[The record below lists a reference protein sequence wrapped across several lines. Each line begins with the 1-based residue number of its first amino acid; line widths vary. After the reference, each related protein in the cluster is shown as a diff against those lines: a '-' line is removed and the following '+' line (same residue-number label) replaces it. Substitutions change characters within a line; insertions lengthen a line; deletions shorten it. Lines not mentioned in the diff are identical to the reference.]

1 MAQAQTEIVL
11 GIPTMRYELM
21 KPLFDGRV
29 TVEGVKLEPA
39 ATLPVIYEELPDLKE
54 GDFGLCD
61 LNIGYLLP
69 AIEAG
74 WEITVIPVF
83 SSRSSAYQNI
93 YVRTDRGIDGPGDLE
108 GKTIATRTFRTDRKS
123 VV

>member
-1 MAQAQTEIVL
+1 MAQAAAELSL

-21 KPLFDGRV
+21 KPIFDGRV
-29 TVEGVKLEPA
+29 TIEGVKLEPA
-39 ATLPVIYEELPDLKE
+39 ATLPVIYDEMPDLKD

-74 WEITVIPVF
+74 WQITAIPVF
-83 SSRSSAYQNI
+83 SSRASVHQNV
-93 YVRTDRGIDGPGDLE
+93 YVRTDRGIEQPGDME
-108 GKTIATRTFRTDRKS
+108 G
-123 VV
+123 